1 MRWRMQAAEYLAD
14 TKTYVVPPRAWN
26 YNPYALPMSVRL
38 MKMLR
43 EKKVDRLGDLHRLAP
58 HDVML
63 HHNCGRATCKELA
76 RLLQKVSDG
85 KYDRIYQVGEN
96 PEPGEIVKLIDQVL
110 KKLPAKKRAFLLR
123 YYGAEEGVSHTLAEV
138 SAEHGVRRSY
148 VGAVILK
155 SVERV
160 SQYGGVGFEALFKNI
175 SDHCR
180 ERDCPLTTLLLTS
193 WIKHA
198 GIRPRHSVVFYVRLL
213 GALCPE
219 IPVWT
224 DEANTRTIQAGRR
237 RTAKDDRL
245 RQGVEG

>member
-1 MRWRMQAAEYLAD
+1 MKAAEYLAD

-43 EKKVDRLGDLHRLAP
+43 EKNVERLGDLRRFAP

-85 KYDRIYQVGEN
+85 KYDRVYQVGEN

-110 KKLPAKKRAFLLR
+110 KKLPAKKRSIFFR
-123 YYGAEEGVSHTLAEV
+123 YYGAEEGVSCTLEDVASEFD
-138 SAEHGVRRSY
+138 VRKAY
-148 VGAVILK
+148 VGAVVSQ

-160 SQYGGVGFEALFKNI
+160 SQYGGVGFKVLFENI
-175 SDHCR
+175 SAHCS
-180 ERDCPLTTLLLTS
+180 EKSSPLTPELLSTWLEQS
-193 WIKHA
+193 
-198 GIRPRHSVVFYVRLL
+198 GIRPRHSVVFYVRLV
-213 GALCPE
+213 GVLCPE
-219 IPVWT
+219 IPVWYDGAT
-224 DEANTRTIQAGRR
+224 PRTMRAGRK
-237 RTAKDDRL
+237 RTAKDERAL
-245 RQGVEG
+245 CP